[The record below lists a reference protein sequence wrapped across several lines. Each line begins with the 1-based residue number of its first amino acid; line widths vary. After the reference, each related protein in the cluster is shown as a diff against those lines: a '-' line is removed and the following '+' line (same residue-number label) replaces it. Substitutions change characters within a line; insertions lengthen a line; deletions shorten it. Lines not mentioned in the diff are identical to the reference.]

1 MIESP
6 RVTVVLALVKL
17 SAGLDGTIGVEVVSS
32 TTWIFPFPFSF
43 GKEVESLDL

>member
-17 SAGLDGTIGVEVVSS
+17 SAGLDGTIGSYRSRSRVVNKMDISIS
-32 TTWIFPFPFSF
+32 ILFR
-43 GKEVESLDL
+43 